1 MNQTILPLI
10 PHGATPINAQVG
22 VFNEGGHWVYLLGMH
37 PIYRHR
43 AGDQRGFRLTIAQ
56 LVDSQACRA
65 SEVCG
70 ALGIAKSRMDRALRL
85 YRAGGID
92 AFFGRKPAK
101 RAGRVLT
108 AERLVSAQELLDEG
122 FGNAEVAARLGV
134 PANTVHLAN
143 HNSGIAFSGGGF
155 GALLSDREFGPPFL
169 LDTSLGASSATA
181 AGFGIAD
188 VLAHLREYGG
198 SGLRGKMT
206 GPGLPAWI

>member
-22 VFNEGGHWVYLLGMH
+22 VFNEGSHWVYLLGMH

-122 FGNAEVAARLGV
+122 LGNAEVAARLGV
-134 PANTVHLAN
+134 PADTLRRAVWDGRLKRKDDGEDEGGAGSDKSQRSVEDAVAGEGMGTGCTRAGERMLA
-143 HNSGIAFSGGGF
+143 
-155 GALLSDREFGPPFL
+155 ALGVLEQRAAAL
-169 LDTSLGASSATA
+169 KNMKASA
-181 AGFGIAD
+181 
-188 VLAHLREYGG
+188 
-198 SGLRGKMT
+198 
-206 GPGLPAWI
+206 